1 MWQPERLECWPR
13 APHNGFM
20 ADNVKRGED
29 YVCDG
34 CGSLYKVMWTTTP
47 FPDTDTADCEVCGRR
62 IQSWNGQTT
71 WPDYQLLKRGP
82 GK

>member
-1 MWQPERLECWPR
+1 
-13 APHNGFM
+13 M
-20 ADNVKRGED
+20 ADNVKRGDD

-62 IQSWNGQTT
+62 IQAWNNQTT
-71 WPDYQLLKRGP
+71 WPDYQLMKRGP